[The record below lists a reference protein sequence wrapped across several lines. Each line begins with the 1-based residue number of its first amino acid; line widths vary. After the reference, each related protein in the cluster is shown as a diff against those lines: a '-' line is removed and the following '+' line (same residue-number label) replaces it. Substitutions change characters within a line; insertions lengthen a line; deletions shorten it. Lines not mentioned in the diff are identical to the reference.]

1 MRILI
6 VEDSERLQRS
16 LATALRHSGYV
27 VDVAGDGEEGLWRA
41 RTHPYD
47 LIVLDIMLPKRDGL
61 SLLAALRAEGNSVH
75 VLLLTAR
82 DTVADRVHG
91 LRSGAD
97 DYLVKPFAL
106 DELLARVEALVRR
119 AYGTK
124 STTLQVG
131 DLEIDTQART
141 VRRGGQ
147 TVDLTAREYLLLEYL
162 VRRRGEVV
170 TRTQIEAHLY
180 DGSAD
185 LMSNVVDSAVC
196 SLRKKLGAYGSAP
209 LVHTRRGLGYVL
221 EAVPAEEGS
230 A

>member
-6 VEDSERLQRS
+6 VEDSERLQRT
-16 LATALRHSGYV
+16 LATALRNSGYV
-27 VDVAGDGEEGLWRA
+27 VDVAGDGEDGLWQARA
-41 RTHPYD
+41 HAYD

-61 SLLAALRAEGNSVH
+61 SVLATLRAENNPVH

-91 LRSGAD
+91 LRTGAD

-124 STTLQVG
+124 SATLQVG
-131 DLEIDTQART
+131 DLEIDTAART
-141 VRRGGQ
+141 VRRGGHP
-147 TVDLTAREYLLLEYL
+147 VELTAREYLLLEYL
-162 VRRRGEVV
+162 ARRRGEVV
-170 TRTQIEAHLY
+170 TRTQIEEHLY
-180 DGSAD
+180 DGGAD

-196 SLRKKLGAYGSAP
+196 SLRKKLGAQGEAP

-221 EAVPAEEGS
+221 DTVS
-230 A
+230 AGGALA

>member
-6 VEDSERLQRS
+6 VEDSERLQRT
-16 LATALRHSGYV
+16 LTTALRNSGYV
-27 VDVAGDGEEGLWRA
+27 VDGASDGEEGLWRA
-41 RTHPYD
+41 RDHAYD

-61 SLLAALRAEGNSVH
+61 SLLATLRAEANPVH

-91 LRSGAD
+91 LRAGAD

-106 DELLARVEALVRR
+106 DELLARVEALGRR

-124 STTLQVG
+124 TATLQVG
-131 DLEIDTQART
+131 DLEIDTAART

-147 TVDLTAREYLLLEYL
+147 AVELTAREYLLLEYL
-162 VRRRGEVV
+162 ARRRGEVV
-170 TRTQIEAHLY
+170 SRTQIEEQLY
-180 DGSAD
+180 DGNAD

-196 SLRKKLGAYGSAP
+196 SLRKKLGALGEAP

-221 EAVPAEEGS
+221 DTVASGGAS

>member
-6 VEDSERLQRS
+6 VEDSERLRRT
-16 LATALRHSGYV
+16 LATALRNSGYV
-27 VDVAGDGEEGLWRA
+27 VDVSGDGEDGLWQA
-41 RTHPYD
+41 RMHPYD
-47 LIVLDIMLPKRDGL
+47 LIVLDLMLPKRDGL
-61 SLLAALRAEGNSVH
+61 SLLAALRAEHNPVH

-91 LRSGAD
+91 LRAGAD
-97 DYLVKPFAL
+97 DYLIKPFAL

-124 STTLQVG
+124 SVLLQVG

-141 VRRGGQ
+141 VRRGGHPIE
-147 TVDLTAREYLLLEYL
+147 LTAREYLLIEYMC
-162 VRRRGEVV
+162 RRRGEVV
-170 TRTQIEAHLY
+170 TRTQIEEHLY
-180 DGSAD
+180 DGSTD

-196 SLRKKLGAYGSAP
+196 SLRKKLGVHGEAP

-221 EAVPAEEGS
+221 EEAPSGGGAP
-230 A
+230 

>member
-6 VEDSERLQRS
+6 IEDSERLQRT

-27 VDVAGDGEEGLWRA
+27 VDVAGDGEEGLWQARA
-41 RTHPYD
+41 HAYD

-61 SLLAALRAEGNSVH
+61 SLLATLRAENNPVH

-91 LRSGAD
+91 LRTGAD

-124 STTLQVG
+124 NASLQVG
-131 DLEIDTQART
+131 DLEIDTAART
-141 VRRGGQ
+141 VRRAGNP
-147 TVDLTAREYLLLEYL
+147 VELTAREYLLLEYL
-162 VRRRGEVV
+162 ARRRGEVV
-170 TRTQIEAHLY
+170 TRTQIEEQLY
-180 DGSAD
+180 DGNAD

-196 SLRKKLGAYGSAP
+196 SLRKKLGAQGEAP

-221 EAVPAEEGS
+221 ENVPAGG
-230 A
+230 APA